1 MKTYKVQITE
11 TLQRTVEVEA
21 TDEDAAVDAVNNQYR
36 DEEIIL
42 DSDDANDVEI
52 EVVERN
58 N

>member
-1 MKTYKVQITE
+1 VKTYKVQVTE
-11 TLQRTVEVEA
+11 TLQRIVEVEA

-52 EVVERN
+52 EVVE
-58 N
+58 

>member
-1 MKTYKVQITE
+1 VKTYKVQVTE
-11 TLQRTVEVEA
+11 TLQRIVEVEA

>member
-52 EVVERN
+52 EVVE
-58 N
+58 